1 MADQQYVYETHRT
14 EVRPSKM
21 ESIAAVANEYASEG
35 WRLVETLQV
44 DGTTVGLVFEREISD
59 D

>member
-1 MADQQYVYETHRT
+1 MADQEYVYETHRT

-35 WRLVETLQV
+35 WQLVETLEV
-44 DGTTVGLVFEREISD
+44 DGTTVGLVFEREIRQD
-59 D
+59 

>member
-1 MADQQYVYETHRT
+1 MADQKYVYETHRT

-35 WRLVETLQV
+35 WRLVETLEI
-44 DGTTVGLVFEREISD
+44 DGTTTGLVFERDIRED
-59 D
+59 